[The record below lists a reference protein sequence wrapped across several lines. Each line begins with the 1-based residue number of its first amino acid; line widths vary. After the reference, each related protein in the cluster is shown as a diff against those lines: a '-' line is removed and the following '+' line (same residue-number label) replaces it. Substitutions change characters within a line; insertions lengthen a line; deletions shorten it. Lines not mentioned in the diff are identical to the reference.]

1 MVNEN
6 LLATYALLSFIRES
20 YGDNGSKSLPHV
32 FVPLIKEAISQKLDE
47 NHGKEYQ
54 GHDYTE
60 IKDLIKQIFSIEIPI
75 PVLSTILPI
84 VQSDTDGGFQ
94 LFGDHAFIIKP
105 KCKYDI
111 SKDYNQK
118 KFEIRELEEN
128 YSAFCKARGVECVF
142 QELVDFIQ
150 DQQNRIFENA
160 TSQIDSQKYYVST
173 YVHDVIKKRN
183 RFFNIISE
191 IYLGGLIGSYYK
203 FNVNS
208 VIFDAELLIDT
219 NFYISLIDLNTEES
233 FDTCNQL
240 FSMAESM
247 GFRFYILETTIEQIK
262 ILLSN
267 RSSSIGSKDFIS
279 AVDEADILSA
289 CQRRGLNSSDLD
301 SYRFNLGN
309 DLKKRGVSTVYK
321 TQIKELVQKAE
332 KSKNIK
338 RLTELRGSYE
348 SAFNDIL
355 ANEYVQY
362 RRSGKAISDFCDVN
376 CWFLNNSFTSSKYEL
391 TLPIWQRA
399 SITASDLLTLLWL
412 ANPSQSL
419 VQAEILL
426 TVTCLSANVIKYRSE
441 KLPEHQIIEQIQD
454 KVAKLQNQGM
464 ISQETIAKL
473 CVRMSEGC
481 IDNNEAERLLTLSSS
496 DFLTCVERLYEKEDA
511 YLEEHVKNNELTSEN
526 TKLQLELA
534 ESKVS
539 SARRRS
545 IYYVL
550 GITSLYILYRIFI
563 VNGTSLKACE
573 WYWLIDTVYW
583 LLTTIVL
590 NVINH
595 KICIDGIRS
604 FFSKKYKQKMIS
616 SFLDEMS
623 SKKQ

>member
-20 YGDNGSKSLPHV
+20 YGDNGSKSLPHI

-47 NHGKEYQ
+47 NQGKEYK

-60 IKDLIKQIFSIEIPI
+60 IKDLIKEIFSIEIPI
-75 PVLSTILPI
+75 PVLSAILPI

-111 SKDYNQK
+111 SKDYDQK
-118 KFEIRELEEN
+118 KCEIRELEEN
-128 YSAFCKARGVECVF
+128 YSAFCKARGEEYVF

-160 TSQIDSQKYYVST
+160 TSQIDSQKYLVST

-183 RFFNIISE
+183 RFFGIMSE

-208 VIFDAELLIDT
+208 TIFDAELLIDT
-219 NFYISLIDLNTEES
+219 NFYISLIDLNTEEAC
-233 FDTCNQL
+233 DTCNQL
-240 FSMAESM
+240 FKMAESM

-267 RSSSIGSKDFIS
+267 RSSRIGSKDFIS
-279 AVDEADILSA
+279 AVDDADILSA
-289 CQRRGLNSSDLD
+289 CQRRGLSGSDLD
-301 SYRFNLGN
+301 SFRFNLGN

-321 TQIKELVQKAE
+321 NQIRDLVQKAE

-338 RLTELRGSYE
+338 KLTELRGSYE

-355 ANEYVQY
+355 ASEYVQN

-376 CWFLNNSFTSSKYEL
+376 CWFLNNSYTSSKYEL
-391 TLPIWQRA
+391 TLPIWQRV

-412 ANPSQSL
+412 ANPSQ
-419 VQAEILL
+419 QITHAEKVLAA
-426 TVTCLSANVIKYRSE
+426 TCLSANVIKYRSE
-441 KLPEHQIIEQIQD
+441 KLPDHQLIEQIQD
-454 KVAKLQNQGM
+454 KIAKLQSQGM
-464 ISQETIAKL
+464 ISQESIAKI

-496 DFLTCVERLYEKEDA
+496 DFLAYVEKMYEKEDV
-511 YLEEHVKNNELTSEN
+511 YLDEHMRNNKLTVEN
-526 TKLQLELA
+526 QQLYKDLA
-534 ESKVS
+534 ESHVS
-539 SARRRS
+539 KARLRS
-545 IYYVL
+545 I
-550 GITSLYILYRIFI
+550 LYIIGIIVLYGLYRAFI
-563 VNGTSLKACE
+563 VDGTSLKTCSL
-573 WYWLIDTVYW
+573 YWLIDAVYW
-583 LLTTIVL
+583 VVTTIVVNL
-590 NVINH
+590 INH
-595 KICIDGIRS
+595 KLFIEGLLS
-604 FFSKKYKQKMIS
+604 LFSKKYKQKMIAA
-616 SFLDEMS
+616 FLQDYT
-623 SKKQ
+623 SKQ